1 MDPNAT
7 FYFTIAMDLDKIAS
21 KLNKKIEKLTTI
33 LTDSTALTPAQ
44 HQAKEGER
52 VNLRQQVTAVNQQ
65 LPPPVVTK
73 IIHKN

>member
-1 MDPNAT
+1 MT
-7 FYFTIAMDLDKIAS
+7 FYFTIVMDLDKIAS
-21 KLNKKIEKLTTI
+21 KLNKKIEKLTTV
-33 LTDSTALTPAQ
+33 LTDGTPLTPAQ

-52 VNLRQQVTAVNQQ
+52 ANLRQQLVALNQQ